1 MIRAPSSVRKK
12 TPRFIW
18 IEIEVPMY
26 RRSVLLMFG
35 LFVATCCLGPETVA
49 LAAPRSASK
58 AQRFTVRTPLSSIEA
73 GAARIDV
80 AAAPQQVSDIVLDF
94 GNYTK
99 LTDRFDKSRVIGHS
113 GPNTDVYLQVPILK
127 GAAKIW
133 AVVRFEP
140 VRTINGQQVLCGH
153 MIKGNVERLDA
164 TLRIRSIGDTQ
175 SHVELELLIV
185 PKLPVPGSL
194 VTGEVAYAADKAVTG
209 VRDRAELGK

>member
-1 MIRAPSSVRKK
+1 
-12 TPRFIW
+12 
-18 IEIEVPMY
+18 MY
-26 RRSVLLMFG
+26 RRRVSLLFG
-35 LFVATCCLGPETVA
+35 FLIATCCIGPETLA
-49 LAAPRSASK
+49 LAGPKTATK
-58 AQRFTVRTPLSSIEA
+58 AQRFTVRTPYSSIEA

-80 AAAPQQVSDIVLDF
+80 AAPSQQVSEIVLDF

-99 LTDRFDKSRVIGHS
+99 LTDRFDKSRVIGHT
-113 GPNTDVYLQVPILK
+113 GANTDVYLQVPILK

-140 VRTINGQQVLCGH
+140 FRTNNGEQVLSGH
-153 MIKGNVERLDA
+153 LIKGNVDRLDA
-164 TLRIRSIGDTQ
+164 TWRIRSIGDKQ

-185 PKLPVPGSL
+185 PKLPVPGSI

>member
-1 MIRAPSSVRKK
+1 MFLGRTA
-12 TPRFIW
+12 FI
-18 IEIEVPMY
+18 
-26 RRSVLLMFG
+26 LG
-35 LFVATCCLGPETVA
+35 LAIAGSCLGSESA
-49 LAAPRSASK
+49 AWAAPNSAK
-58 AQRFTVRTPLSSIEA
+58 AQRYSVKTPYSRIEA

-80 AAAPQQVSDIVLDF
+80 AANLQQVSNIVCDF

-99 LTDRFDKSRVIGHS
+99 LSDKFEKSRIVGHS

-140 VRTINGQQVLCGH
+140 VRSQNGEQILTAH
-153 MIKGNVERLDA
+153 MLKGNVERLDA
-164 TLRIRSIGDTQ
+164 TWKIHAVSDHQ
-175 SHVELELLIV
+175 SRVELEMLIV

-209 VRDRAELGK
+209 VKDRAEH

>member
-1 MIRAPSSVRKK
+1 MY
-12 TPRFIW
+12 PRSFALLFGIFIAT
-18 IEIEVPMY
+18 
-26 RRSVLLMFG
+26 SG
-35 LFVATCCLGPETVA
+35 LGTESVA
-49 LAAPRSASK
+49 LAAPKTAVK
-58 AQRFTVRTPLSSIEA
+58 AQRFTVKTPYSSIEA

-80 AAAPQQVSDIVLDF
+80 AAASQQVSEIVLDF

-113 GPNTDVYLQVPILK
+113 GANTDVYLQVPILK
-127 GAAKIW
+127 GVAKIW

-140 VRTINGQQVLCGH
+140 VRTNNGEQILSGH
-153 MIKGNVERLDA
+153 MIKGNVDRLDA
-164 TLRIRSIGDTQ
+164 TWRIRAVGDKQ

-185 PKLPVPGSL
+185 PKLPVPGSI

>member
-1 MIRAPSSVRKK
+1 MFLGRTS
-12 TPRFIW
+12 
-18 IEIEVPMY
+18 
-26 RRSVLLMFG
+26 LMVG
-35 LFVATCCLGPETVA
+35 LIVAGACFAAEGAA
-49 LAAPRSASK
+49 LAAPNSASK
-58 AQRFTVRTPLSSIEA
+58 AQRYTVRTPYSSIEA
-73 GAARIDV
+73 GAARIVV
-80 AAAPQQVSDIVLDF
+80 AADTQQVSDIVCDF

-99 LTDRFDKSRVIGHS
+99 LTDRFDKARVIGHS

-140 VRTINGQQVLCGH
+140 VRTLNGEQVIAGH

-164 TLRIRSIGDTQ
+164 TWKIHSVGDHQ
-175 SHVELELLIV
+175 SRVELEMLIV

-209 VRDRAELGK
+209 VRNRAEH